1 MSEPEQTTRRPPQN
15 VSADDALPPVEA
27 PGVGFIMQL
36 FFIPLI
42 IVMIIVM
49 LWLMFSYFA
58 HMGTNPQ
65 DLVVEIEKL
74 NDGSWQKASALAD
87 LLNNPQNEQLKHDK
101 QLAGRIAA
109 LLEREIEQASL
120 DEKRLRLR
128 MFLCLVLGEFRV
140 DTGLPALL
148 KAAETERSVEELEV
162 RRTALEA
169 LAALISNLGPE
180 NVRGNAR
187 LEEVLLEASQERGD
201 GSGGD
206 ASRETIR
213 HTAAYALGVLGS
225 QAALDRLA
233 VMLGDSDPNTRYNA
247 ATALA
252 RNGDPR
258 AQRRLLEMLDPQNQA
273 AFTAEDLRGNDPTGG
288 KRWKRSLV
296 LSNGIKASVL
306 LAARNPDFDDTQL
319 KAAIEQLIEADLKV
333 DNQPLPRQIRLQA
346 QEALSRME

>member
-1 MSEPEQTTRRPPQN
+1 MTDSESPAPQRPS
-15 VSADDALPPVEA
+15 VAADDALPPVEA

-65 DLVVEIEKL
+65 DLVTQIEKL

-87 LLNNPQNEQLKHDK
+87 LLNNPQNEQLKHDRE
-101 QLAGRIAA
+101 LAGRIAT
-109 LLEREIEQASL
+109 LLEREIAEDSH
-120 DEKRLRLR
+120 DDKRLRLR

-148 KAAETERSVEELEV
+148 KAAETDRHADDVPI

-169 LAALISNLGPE
+169 LAALIANLGPD
-180 NVRGNAR
+180 NVSDNAH
-187 LEEVLLEASQERGD
+187 LQEVLLAASHERGEIA
-201 GSGGD
+201 GSE
-206 ASRETIR
+206 ETR
-213 HTAAYALGVLGS
+213 DTLRQTAAYTLGVLGNEES
-225 QAALDRLA
+225 LDRLA
-233 VMLGDSDPNTRYNA
+233 VMLGDSYPNARYNA
-247 ATALA
+247 AAALA

-258 AQRRLLEMLDPQNQA
+258 AEKRLLEMLDPQNDK
-273 AFTAEDLRGNDPTGG
+273 AFTEQDLKGNDSDSG
-288 KRWKRSLV
+288 KRWKRNLV

-306 LAARNPDFDDTQL
+306 LAEKNPEFDDSKL
-319 KAAIEQLIEADLKV
+319 KAAIKHLTDADLKV
-333 DNQPLPRQIRLQA
+333 DSEALPQSIKLQA